1 MQASFPSRLLL
12 SLPLKWRH
20 CRDMLYAMS
29 DSHAVI
35 LQKKVYIGGGW
46 ASDDCDECTVQVY
59 DMEKEEW
66 SRLPRYRY
74 KWFGMTV
81 INSCITAV
89 GGWDRSVGKVTD
101 RLAVFDP
108 TSQNWTCPH
117 PPMPTPRHRPAVS
130 AYDKWLLAAGGYDG
144 GRILSTV
151 ELLNTS
157 TNQWLTASPLPAMC
171 RNLTSTVDH
180 DSSVWYLVAYTKQVF
195 CASLPEIIQQT
206 VSQSTN
212 CEAPSLWRRLPDTP
226 LGFSAVTTLR
236 GSLLTLGGNDSGTSS
251 TAIYLYQPE
260 SRRWD
265 RLGDLPAAREYCSC
279 IPLPSGELLVA
290 GGEEGYDRYS
300 SRVDVATL

>member
-1 MQASFPSRLLL
+1 MQASSLSRLLL

-35 LQKKVYIGGGW
+35 LQKKVYNGGGW

-74 KWFGMTV
+74 KWFGMTI
-81 INSCITAV
+81 INSRLTVV
-89 GGWDRSVGKVTD
+89 GGWDRSLGQVTD
-101 RLAVFDP
+101 QLAVFDP

-157 TNQWLTASPLPAMC
+157 TNQWLTASPLPTLC

-180 DSSVWYLVAYTKQVF
+180 DNSVWYLVAYTKQVF
-195 CASLPEIIQQT
+195 CVSLPDIVQQT

-212 CEAPSLWRRLPDTP
+212 REAPSLWHRLPDTP

-260 SRRWD
+260 SRKWD